1 MGSRASAASGPS
13 EIRGLS
19 REEPVET
26 TRPAAARGS
35 ASTPWLSWPLLGTSD
50 LPPVFSCMWGEKSK
64 VAAPGT
70 WSSSLERLA
79 WGRRLSL
86 ARFSRRVSSY
96 LPREARLAWTGLRGT
111 QRGRRCCRRGMEGQ
125 IELVMTI
132 SIF

>member
-35 ASTPWLSWPLLGTSD
+35 ASIPWLSWPLLGTSD

-64 VAAPGT
+64 VAAPGA

-79 WGRRLSL
+79 WGRRLFGAMNGASPL
-86 ARFSRRVSSY
+86 TY
-96 LPREARLAWTGLRGT
+96 LE
-111 QRGRRCCRRGMEGQ
+111 RRGLPGLGSGARSAAVAAAAEACKGR
-125 IELVMTI
+125 
-132 SIF
+132 SGR